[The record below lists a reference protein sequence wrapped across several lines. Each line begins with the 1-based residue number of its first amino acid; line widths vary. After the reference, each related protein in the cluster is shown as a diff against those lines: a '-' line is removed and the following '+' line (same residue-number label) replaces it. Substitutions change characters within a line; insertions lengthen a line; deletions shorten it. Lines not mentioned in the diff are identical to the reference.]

1 MKISEYLEKL
11 ETIKYLIEHKRA
23 GTPHVLS
30 QKLGISERTL
40 DRMIR
45 LLKDQGYPITYNHF
59 RRTYEL
65 NYSQKNTGSATFWR
79 CVILSLLH
87 DTFNINDDGIIASL
101 INV

>member
-1 MKISEYLEKL
+1 MKIGEYLEKL

-30 QKLGISERTL
+30 QKLGVSERTL

-45 LLKDQGYPITYNHF
+45 LLKDQGYPIQYNHF

-79 CVILSLLH
+79 CVILCLLH
-87 DTFNINDDGIIASL
+87 DHFTIDYSNTAVLLLNT
-101 INV
+101 